1 MQVSWVNF
9 QNTLEKCLIL
19 IPFYIRRAGQIG
31 TKENNVGTR
40 NMIQERTGTLETK
53 DHLKFR
59 FLDIEAFTANY

>member
-9 QNTLEKCLIL
+9 QNTLEKGLIL

-40 NMIQERTGTLETK
+40 K
-53 DHLKFR
+53 KV
-59 FLDIEAFTANY
+59 